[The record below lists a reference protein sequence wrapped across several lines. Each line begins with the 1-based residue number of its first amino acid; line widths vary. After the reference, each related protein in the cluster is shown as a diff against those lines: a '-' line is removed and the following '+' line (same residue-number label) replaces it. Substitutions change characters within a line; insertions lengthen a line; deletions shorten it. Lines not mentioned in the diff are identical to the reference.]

1 MKLKFR
7 DMAKTVREFYR
18 QLNNDNTI
26 PTIEGQG
33 NFTADEMIWF
43 AEQAVKIFAIPDV
56 SNSVICE
63 CGNEMFKVIPHPYCC
78 AKCGKRK

>member
-1 MKLKFR
+1 MT
-7 DMAKTVREFYR
+7 KTVREFYR

-43 AEQAVKIFAIPDV
+43 AEQAVKLFAIPDV
-56 SNSVICE
+56 SNQRELLIA
-63 CGNEMFKVIPHPYCC
+63 FLKKYKKVDKLTPFQKGFINVFI
-78 AKCGKRK
+78 KRNL